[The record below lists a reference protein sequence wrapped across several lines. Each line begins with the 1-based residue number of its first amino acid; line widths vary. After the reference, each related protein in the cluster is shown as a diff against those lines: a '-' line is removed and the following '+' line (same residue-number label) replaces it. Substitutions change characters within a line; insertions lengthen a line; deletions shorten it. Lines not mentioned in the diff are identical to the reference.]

1 MGRPKQSS
9 RLQYPWYLEGNETGN
24 RALAQLCK
32 EEDACNGIPDEKG
45 RGHNTWG
52 CEDIG
57 AILGL
62 LAGASGFQGASIFV
76 WKRSERGPF
85 VVLRGSMNLKH

>member
-9 RLQYPWYLEGNETGN
+9 RLQYPWYLEGNEMGN
-24 RALAQLCK
+24 RALSQLLK
-32 EEDACNGIPDEKG
+32 EEDACNGIPDEK
-45 RGHNTWG
+45 RKQHNVWG

-57 AILGL
+57 AALGL
-62 LAGASGFQGASIFV
+62 LAGSNGFQRASIFV

-85 VVLRGSMNLKH
+85 MVLRGSVNLR